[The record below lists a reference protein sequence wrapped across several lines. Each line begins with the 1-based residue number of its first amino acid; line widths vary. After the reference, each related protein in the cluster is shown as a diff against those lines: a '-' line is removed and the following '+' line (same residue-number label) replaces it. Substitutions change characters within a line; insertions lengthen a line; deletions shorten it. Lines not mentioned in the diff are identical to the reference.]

1 MNRLMAFLMGFALAL
16 PLLLPDRQEMPERG
30 PVAGAAALPGGG
42 VAGIKATPEWMG
54 LDGLVKATPV
64 SAARLGDQQHCL
76 AQAVYFEARSETT
89 RGQLAVAQVV
99 LNRVESRRYPST
111 ICGVVFQNER
121 LRHRCQFSFAC
132 DGRSDIPHEARAWE
146 TAQRI
151 STIAL
156 KHGWRD
162 ITDRAT
168 HYHADYAN
176 PSWRRGMEQ
185 TAAFGRHLFY
195 RELG

>member
-1 MNRLMAFLMGFALAL
+1 MNRLMALLMGFALAL
-16 PLLLPDRQEMPERG
+16 PLLLPDRQDTAERSPAAETAGMPTSG
-30 PVAGAAALPGGG
+30 PATAQ
-42 VAGIKATPEWMG
+42 ATPEWMG
-54 LDGLVKATPV
+54 LDGLVKSTPV
-64 SAARLGDQQHCL
+64 SEARLGDQQHCL
-76 AQAVYFEARSETT
+76 AQAVYFEARSETID
-89 RGQLAVAQVV
+89 GQLAVAQVV

-132 DGRSDIPHEARAWE
+132 DGRSDTPHEARAWE

-156 KHGWRD
+156 KHDWQD

-176 PSWRRGMEQ
+176 PSWRRSMEQ